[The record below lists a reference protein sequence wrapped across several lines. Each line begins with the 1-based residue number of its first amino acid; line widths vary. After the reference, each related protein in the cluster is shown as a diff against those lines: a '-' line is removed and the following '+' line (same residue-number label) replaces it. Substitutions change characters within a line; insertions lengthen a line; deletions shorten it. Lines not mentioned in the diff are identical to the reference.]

1 MLNHISSIHKIKEY
15 IPEKAVSKTERL
27 LAGNNVRL
35 TIAGERS
42 TKLGDYRKLSKEG
55 IHAISVNENLNKY
68 SFLLTLIHEL
78 AHLKVRENFGCRVKP
93 HGLEWKNE
101 FKLLICWF
109 LENEIFPQD
118 LMIEIRR
125 YMINPKASSNSDI
138 KLALALKKYD
148 KAQIGELILDEIPEN
163 TVFHIKGGRRFTKGG
178 KVKKRIKCTDLNNG
192 KIYLFSPIA
201 TVHLD
206 S

>member
-1 MLNHISSIHKIKEY
+1 MLTHTSSIHKIKEY
-15 IPEKAVSKTERL
+15 IPESAVLKTERL

-55 IHAISVNENLNKY
+55 VHAISVNENLNKY

-78 AHLKVRENFGCRVKP
+78 AHLKVHENFGCRVKP

-101 FKLLICWF
+101 FKILMSCF
-109 LENEIFPQD
+109 MNNEIFPED
-118 LMIEIRR
+118 LLIEIRR
-125 YMINPKASSNSDI
+125 YMINPKAASNSDVR
-138 KLALALKKYD
+138 LALTLKKYD
-148 KAQIGELILDEIPEN
+148 KAQLGELILEALPEN
-163 TVFHIKGGRRFTKGG
+163 TIFQIKGGRRFKKGR

-192 KIYLFSPIA
+192 RLYLFSPIA

>member
-1 MLNHISSIHKIKEY
+1 MLNHISSIHTIKEY
-15 IPEKAVSKTERL
+15 IPKKAVSKTERL

-109 LENEIFPQD
+109 MENEIFPQD

-138 KLALALKKYD
+138 KLAL
-148 KAQIGELILDEIPEN
+148 
-163 TVFHIKGGRRFTKGG
+163 GRRFTKGG